1 MFMGDVAHELKHA
14 HQYYMGENRIPVVC
28 NLSNMLLKTFQAKYT
43 INRLEKTI
51 ISFVLRYKKA

>member
-28 NLSNMLLKTFQAKYT
+28 NLSNMLLKTFQANYT
-43 INRLEKTI
+43 INRLEEQ
-51 ISFVLRYKKA
+51 